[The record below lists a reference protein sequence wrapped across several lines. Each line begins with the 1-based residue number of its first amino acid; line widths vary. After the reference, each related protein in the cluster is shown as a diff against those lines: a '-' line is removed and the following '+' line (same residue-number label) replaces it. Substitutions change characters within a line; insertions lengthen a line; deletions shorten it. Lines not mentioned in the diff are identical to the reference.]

1 MRLANK
7 RPVFRITFLALNLA
21 LYIGLSFI
29 SIRLPGQ
36 EITFKGLPL
45 VFVSCV
51 SGPLDGVFVAIF
63 GEFIAQ
69 LTSAYG
75 LTPTTALWILP
86 HVFRAL
92 IVGFMMRK
100 KDVFENKKWWVL
112 TVILSGI
119 AVTVSNS
126 IVIYVDGVIMNYP
139 SVLTAITMLTRAA
152 ASIATSIVYIILI
165 PLLIKPIMKAGKLER
180 KSSE

>member
-1 MRLANK
+1 MKLANK

-21 LYIGLSFI
+21 LYIGLSFV
-29 SIRLPGQ
+29 SIRLPAQ

-45 VFVSCV
+45 VFVSVV
-51 SGPLDGVFVAIF
+51 SGPIDGVFVAIF

-69 LTSAYG
+69 LTSPYG

-92 IVGFMMRK
+92 IVGLMMRK
-100 KDVFENKKWWVL
+100 KDVFENKAWWIL

-126 IVIYVDGVIMNYP
+126 LVIWLDGIIMNYP
-139 SVLTAITMLTRAA
+139 ATLTFISIITRAA
-152 ASIATSIVYIILI
+152 ASVATSIIYILLI
-165 PLLIKPIMKAGKLER
+165 PLLIRPIMKAGKLE
-180 KSSE
+180 KKQ

>member
-1 MRLANK
+1 MKLINK

-21 LYIGLSFI
+21 LYIGLSFV
-29 SIRLPGQ
+29 SIRLPAQ

-45 VFVSCV
+45 VFVSVV
-51 SGPLDGVFVAIF
+51 SGPIDGVFVAIF

-69 LTSAYG
+69 LTSPYG

-92 IVGFMMRK
+92 IVGLMMLK
-100 KDVFENKKWWVL
+100 KDVYKNKGWWVL

-119 AVTVSNS
+119 VVTISNS
-126 IVIYVDGVIMNYP
+126 LVIWLDGIIMNYP
-139 SVLTAITMLTRAA
+139 SALTFITIITRAA
-152 ASIATSIVYIILI
+152 ASIATSIVYIVLI

-180 KSSE
+180 KSSD